1 MKRECGEEKKPLLV
15 CLHCPYAGITRIR
28 FQGLKQMLL
37 SAGGGTPSELRENI
51 AQFPTGVKGMKKFL
65 LTGHCLKVYE

>member
-28 FQGLKQMLL
+28 FQGLKQTLL

-51 AQFPTGVKGMKKFL
+51 A
-65 LTGHCLKVYE
+65 